1 MKELTTVTLCGMPV
15 RIVETPDG
23 KFFVIRDICD
33 MLGVSNPN
41 RALSLCCNNAPKYE
55 RIRTAGG
62 MQIVR
67 LVPPADVR
75 TLLQCNSGKMAK
87 ILLKVLFSETR

>member
-1 MKELTTVTLCGMPV
+1 MLELTTVTLCGMPV
-15 RIVETPDG
+15 RIVETDAG

-33 MLGVSNPN
+33 ILGLSNPN
-41 RALSLCCNNAPKYE
+41 RALSRCCNNTPHYE
-55 RIRTAGG
+55 RIRTPGG
-62 MQIVR
+62 LQIVR

-75 TLLQCNSGKMAK
+75 TLLQYNKGKMAR